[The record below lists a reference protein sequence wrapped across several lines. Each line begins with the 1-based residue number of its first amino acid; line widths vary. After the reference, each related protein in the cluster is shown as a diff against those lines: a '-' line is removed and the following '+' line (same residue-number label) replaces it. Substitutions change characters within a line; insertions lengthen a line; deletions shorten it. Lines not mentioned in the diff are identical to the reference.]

1 MHHRGA
7 RSGSRGCKDVDR
19 RAFLKRIGKFSTV
32 VASVAFLSPWGC
44 DDNGDERDYRD
55 YEDEYD
61 DYTNF
66 YDNYENSY
74 IDFYMEHTYEDSGG
88 HQDYMN
94 AYTDMQFP

>member
-1 MHHRGA
+1 M
-7 RSGSRGCKDVDR
+7 DR
-19 RAFLKRIGKFSTV
+19 RAFLKRIGQFSIV
-32 VASVAFLSPWGC
+32 VGSVVVFGPVGC
-44 DDNGDERDYRD
+44 DDEGEGREYPD

-74 IDFYMEHTYEDSGG
+74 IDYYMEHTYDDSGG